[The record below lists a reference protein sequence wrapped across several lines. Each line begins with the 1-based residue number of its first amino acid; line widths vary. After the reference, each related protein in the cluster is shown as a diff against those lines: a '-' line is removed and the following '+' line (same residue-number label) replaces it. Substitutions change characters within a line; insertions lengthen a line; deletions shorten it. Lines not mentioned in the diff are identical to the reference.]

1 METSEEFPET
11 KILYAFLC
19 SECSILGLNKCFSE
33 SSFAEAG
40 MKGKGEGSQSRGF
53 LDLLLD
59 AATGISHLMS
69 HTRVSYFEL
78 GVFDVNIKIGFK
90 IWLYLLLTC
99 YYDIFMGFYQI

>member
-1 METSEEFPET
+1 
-11 KILYAFLC
+11 
-19 SECSILGLNKCFSE
+19 
-33 SSFAEAG
+33 

-59 AATGISHLMS
+59 AATGFSHLMS

-90 IWLYLLLTC
+90 IWLYFLLTR
-99 YYDIFMGFYQI
+99 YSNIYRGLSRYNEVAVPDEAKLMV